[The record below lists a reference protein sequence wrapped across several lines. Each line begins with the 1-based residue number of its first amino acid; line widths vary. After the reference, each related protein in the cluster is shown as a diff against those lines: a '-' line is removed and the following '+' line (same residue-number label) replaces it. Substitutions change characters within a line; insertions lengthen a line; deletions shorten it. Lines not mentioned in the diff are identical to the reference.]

1 MSEYAGRIAVG
12 VSIVLVISVVFA
24 FELNYF
30 LPANV
35 ATSSSQ
41 STNIGTSPPVLNGT
55 SWFGNEVPPANC
67 GNMTSMVGGAAYGY
81 EFQVYISPMIT
92 GVSGGVPLGSDVC
105 IYTHLQNLDNKST
118 SLPSGESVYVTNV
131 NSHNTSENSGTV
143 FFRGGC
149 HVSASYSG
157 SFGPNSTGWNC
168 NMVWNTSQ
176 PYGGILPNATWP
188 DAYIAYA
195 TINMSSPSTAFVAP
209 GSFRFATGSTNTTA
223 TTTSSSTPYACGGT
237 VFKLLTP
244 EQNGTLYLKVVTDQ
258 GSVITN
264 NGTVFVTH
272 TVPTAGGIP
281 GGTANYCLHLEGNAT
296 GYTELAANDTLPAT
310 GSYNLTLFAGYN
322 QRAGFQGT
330 IPPFTVQPNTTVYVT
345 VSVPSGVVT
354 VVICAH
360 GNSCTTTTTTATLS
374 SGG

>member
-1 MSEYAGRIAVG
+1 MSEYAGRIAIG
-12 VSIVLVISVVFA
+12 VSIVLVVSVVFA

-41 STNIGTSPPVLNGT
+41 STNIGTSSPVLNGT

-67 GNMTSMVGGAAYGY
+67 GNMTSMVGGTGYGY
-81 EFQVYISPMIT
+81 EFQVYVSPMII
-92 GVSGGVPLGSDVC
+92 GASGGVPLGSDVC

-131 NSHNTSENSGTV
+131 NSHNTSENSGMV

-149 HVSASYSG
+149 QVSASYSG

-168 NMVWNTSQ
+168 NVIWNTSR

-209 GSFRFATGSTNTTA
+209 GSFRFSTGSTNTTRQRQVQRFRGH
-223 TTTSSSTPYACGGT
+223 TCGGPD
-237 VFKLLTP
+237 FKLLTP
-244 EQNGTLYLKVVTDQ
+244 TQNGSLYLKVVTDQ

-272 TVPTAGGIP
+272 TVPAANGIS
-281 GGTANYCLHLEGNAT
+281 GGTANYCLRLEGNAT
-296 GYTELAANDTLPAT
+296 GYMELAANDTLPRL
-310 GSYNLTLFAGYN
+310 G
-322 QRAGFQGT
+322 
-330 IPPFTVQPNTTVYVT
+330 PTT
-345 VSVPSGVVT
+345 
-354 VVICAH
+354 
-360 GNSCTTTTTTATLS
+360 
-374 SGG
+374 